1 MKNSENVDGNAE
13 DVKILILK
21 QGKNVIDVAHQ

>member
-21 QGKNVIDVAHQ
+21 RGKNVIDVVHQ